1 MKIDESMKLGS
12 QLCFPLYAA
21 SRKIVGNYTPYLKPL
36 GITYTQY
43 IMFLAL
49 WEKDGITVGE
59 LCKRLRLDTGTVT
72 PMLKNTEKQG
82 LIRRERSEE
91 DERVV
96 VITLTNEGTPI
107 SLRSMRTQAE
117 WNVEALM
124 FIPSSPSIAARR
136 SLSSP
141 AALFVKVMARMFHG
155 FTGSAATI
163 SRRVSKSS
171 VFPSA

>member
-1 MKIDESMKLGS
+1 MKIDESMKLDS

-21 SRKIVGNYTPYLKPL
+21 ARKITGLYTPYLKPL

-43 IMFLAL
+43 IMFLVL

-82 LIRRERSEE
+82 LIKRTRSAD

-96 VITLTNEGTPI
+96 VISLTEDGKALYKKAKSIPEKI
-107 SLRSMRTQAE
+107 GSCVKLGKEEA
-117 WNVEALM
+117 VELY
-124 FIPSSPSIAARR
+124 
-136 SLSSP
+136 
-141 AALFVKVMARMFHG
+141 KVLY
-155 FTGSAATI
+155 
-163 SRRVSKSS
+163 KLLEE
-171 VFPSA
+171 

>member
-1 MKIDESMKLGS
+1 MKIEESMKLDS

-21 SRKIVGNYTPYLKPL
+21 ARKITGLYTPYLKPL

-43 IMFLAL
+43 IMFLVL

-82 LIRRERSEE
+82 LIKRTRSAD

-96 VITLTNEGTPI
+96 VISLTEDGK
-107 SLRSMRTQAE
+107 
-117 WNVEALM
+117 ALYKKARK
-124 FIPSSPSIAARR
+124 IPSKIGSC
-136 SLSSP
+136 
-141 AALFVKVMARMFHG
+141 VKLEKEEAIELYR
-155 FTGSAATI
+155 I
-163 SRRVSKSS
+163 LYKLLEE
-171 VFPSA
+171 